1 MASTVTAATLTVTIT
16 ESVTL
21 NGSDQGATNSMT
33 VASVNEVYKRIVTCV
48 DDTDCTIAVFKSATN
63 TSDGALDVEDV
74 RYIRVTN
81 LDDTNPINLSLQV
94 DTGED
99 DSAADASTTLLLEAG
114 KSFIMGSPSDGI
126 ATDDDAATIVTTLNN
141 LESIIADSLSAA
153 VQVEVFIASVV

>member
-99 DSAADASTTLLLEAG
+99 DSAADASCTILIEAG
-114 KSFIMGSPSDGI
+114 KSFIMGTPSDGI
-126 ATDDDAATIVTTLNN
+126 AVDDDAASIVTALNN
-141 LESIIADSLSAA
+141 LESLLVDPLSES
-153 VQVEVFIASVV
+153 VDVEVFIASV